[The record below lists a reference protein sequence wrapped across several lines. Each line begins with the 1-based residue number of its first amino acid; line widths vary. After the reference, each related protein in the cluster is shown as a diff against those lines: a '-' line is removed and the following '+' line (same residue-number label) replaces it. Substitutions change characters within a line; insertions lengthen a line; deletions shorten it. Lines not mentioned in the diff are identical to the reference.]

1 MPYIE
6 RVSLLS
12 IVMEAESSPLL
23 PVTDRTV
30 ARRRSYCKCTS
41 FCIRSRPARWI
52 LLWNFAVLLS
62 FKGLFSLEKVEQFNF
77 ITLASI
83 LANAVLVLFSIF
95 SPVAG
100 LLSDVKW
107 SRYRAVLY
115 SSRVI
120 VILLLC
126 LMMTALA
133 MLTKYHFFLHTAA
146 TKYILTGIY
155 GGVIPFSVIYI
166 TFIIN
171 TLQFGLDQL
180 HDASTLDSVS
190 YIHWYVWIYHTSSLV
205 TSLFFNLLFYDAY
218 YLLFYDADYINMDS
232 LKITGACGIFATLSV
247 SVTLLMILFIATGHG
262 DVITHIRGFS
272 PQS

>member
-1 MPYIE
+1 
-6 RVSLLS
+6 
-12 IVMEAESSPLL
+12 MEAESSPLL

-205 TSLFFNLLFYDAY
+205 TSLFFNLLFYDASLFFCWSEAAVEVSHACRERPLALA
-218 YLLFYDADYINMDS
+218 LLVPAQWMAVKSYGWKRRLHLPFTSFI
-232 LKITGACGIFATLSV
+232 LSKYCK
-247 SVTLLMILFIATGHG
+247 H
-262 DVITHIRGFS
+262 R
-272 PQS
+272 